1 MNKKRKISLQIHK
14 ILSSVVLIPTIGLF
28 TLACKNKEF
37 LNQEKDNFFDINV
50 VKKINDNFEEYQKKY
65 FMNSYWL
72 HRETLK
78 YLDKVDQL
86 FPFDFY
92 SKWNLSENEQ
102 RIQNENQQKFDNYF
116 KTNKATNNTL
126 KTKEEFENLDS
137 NILKPIFKNY
147 LSKFFP
153 NQNIEQIFNQYNL
166 YYFVKE
172 SEIYSTG
179 LSKTDLGWWWF
190 DSLKFNKLYF
200 IEPPQRSIVPAMVP
214 YTGAQ
219 INIVAFKK
227 SENIEFF
234 ESSNIDTIMKLIKI

>member
-1 MNKKRKISLQIHK
+1 MNKKRKISLQIRK

-153 NQNIEQIFNQYNL
+153 NQNIEQIFNQYN
-166 YYFVKE
+166 
-172 SEIYSTG
+172 
-179 LSKTDLGWWWF
+179 
-190 DSLKFNKLYF
+190 
-200 IEPPQRSIVPAMVP
+200 
-214 YTGAQ
+214 
-219 INIVAFKK
+219 
-227 SENIEFF
+227 
-234 ESSNIDTIMKLIKI
+234 

>member
-1 MNKKRKISLQIHK
+1 MNKKRKISLQIRK

-37 LNQEKDNFFDINV
+37 LNQEKDNFFDNNV
-50 VKKINDNFEEYQKKY
+50 VKKINDNFEEYQRKY

-78 YLDKVDQL
+78 YLDKVEQP
-86 FPFDFY
+86 FPSEFY
-92 SKWNLSENEQ
+92 SKSNLSENEQ

-153 NQNIEQIFNQYNL
+153 NQNIEQIFDQYNL

-172 SEIYSTG
+172 SEIYSFG

-200 IEPPQRSIVPAMVP
+200 IEPPQRPIVHAMVP

-234 ESSNIDTIMKLIKI
+234 ESSNIDTIMKLI